1 VGKIILLHEIYEVR
15 KRKEKELVFYHE
27 QLEILK
33 KKMFFI
39 QKDIDITNVC
49 IEIIENEKVVDI
61 KELVEKKK

>member
-1 VGKIILLHEIYEVR
+1 MGKIILLHEIYEVR
-15 KRKEKELVFYHE
+15 KQKEKELVFYHE

-39 QKDIDITNVC
+39 QKDIDITNLC
-49 IEIIENEKVVDI
+49 IEIIENEKIIDI

>member
-15 KRKEKELVFYHE
+15 KQKEKELVFYHE

-39 QKDIDITNVC
+39 QKDIDITNLC
-49 IEIIENEKVVDI
+49 IEIIENEKIIDI